1 MKDIN
6 NQIVKLEQEL
16 AELKKIVNK
25 PKGIILSE
33 PLKDLN
39 GNFLKLNFDNAN
51 TLAKLLGTRLPTK
64 KELENLTEEQKELY
78 KNECLWSSESNGYA
92 YAWYFYGS
100 NGFVFNDVRPY
111 KRFVRCVL
119 GV

>member
-78 KNECLWSSESNGYA
+78 KNENFWSSESNGLA
-92 YAWYFYGS
+92 VAWVFSGF
-100 NGFVFNDVRPY
+100 NGNVFNVVRTS